1 MLKQCSAQ
9 DESSVRCE
17 MQGKN
22 SFCSASKTRHKIK
35 GRKKIM
41 LWTLISFVGF
51 TILVAVISYFKT
63 QDDNQ
68 STSEGYFLAGRGL
81 PGVVIAGSL
90 LLTNLS
96 AEQLV
101 GSNGQTWLVGM
112 SPMAF
117 EVLAA
122 PCCIALAL
130 FAAPRY
136 LKSGITTIPQLIGL
150 RFDRST
156 KLWFSILYIVLA
168 LVVQIPVVLYSGSLV
183 FENIFG
189 LSGIL
194 GVTKFQAIVILCIAI
209 SVIGSIYAIFG
220 GLKAVAVSDTVNG
233 IGLLIGGLAVPFLAL
248 NVLGHTANG
257 GGIIEDMRYLIE
269 NHSDMLNSIAPAE
282 SSAPAV
288 PWPTVFTGMVILG
301 LQSWCT
307 NQAYVQRV
315 LAAKNLKEA
324 QKGALLCATLKIIGF
339 MYLAL
344 PGVIAYALFQLNGTE
359 ITMMDDAYPTMIMQ
373 IVPAPLMGFF
383 AAVMFGAILSS
394 FNSFLNSINTMFTLD
409 IYKEF
414 IKPEANELQ
423 MVKIGKKVGI
433 MFAVLTTIIGPM
445 VYFFPGGMRTFL
457 DSLVMLVA
465 LPVLSAVFGGF
476 FFKFLPKFTAKF
488 ILIFHI
494 VFYGSFL
501 LISPSYSLFG
511 GGNGTIHYLYAVL
524 VLWPLEMIIM
534 ALLNSN
540 NKKKHPELVAWVQK
554 DVGAVDLTPWKYRG
568 IAAVG
573 ILLFIAVVYLAFS
586 PLGIGTWAYSQP
598 F

>member
-1 MLKQCSAQ
+1 
-9 DESSVRCE
+9 
-17 MQGKN
+17 
-22 SFCSASKTRHKIK
+22 
-35 GRKKIM
+35 M

-63 QDDNQ
+63 KGDNQ

-81 PGVVIAGSL
+81 PGFVIAGSL

-136 LKSGITTIPQLIGL
+136 LKSGITTIPQLIGM
-150 RFDRST
+150 RFD

-233 IGLLIGGLAVPFLAL
+233 VGLLIGGLAVPFLAL

-257 GGIIEDMRYLIE
+257 GGIIEGMRYLIE

-373 IVPAPLMGFF
+373 VVPAPLMGFF

-488 ILIFHI
+488 ILVFHI

-554 DVGAVDLTPWKYRG
+554 DAGAVDLTPWKYRG
-568 IAAVG
+568 IATVA
-573 ILLFIAVVYLAFS
+573 ILLFVAVVYLAFS
-586 PLGIGTWAYSQP
+586 PLGVGTWAYFQP

>member
-1 MLKQCSAQ
+1 MLFTC
-9 DESSVRCE
+9 V
-17 MQGKN
+17 
-22 SFCSASKTRHKIK
+22 T
-35 GRKKIM
+35 
-41 LWTLISFVGF
+41 FVFF
-51 TILVAVISYFKT
+51 TILVAVISYIKT
-63 QDDNQ
+63 KGDDQ
-68 STSEGYFLAGRGL
+68 TTADGYFLAGRGL
-81 PGVVIAGSL
+81 PGIVIAGSL

-101 GSNGQTWLVGM
+101 GTNGQTWAIGM

-117 EVLAA
+117 EVMAA
-122 PCCIALAL
+122 TALIVLAL

-136 LKSGITTIPQLIGL
+136 LKSGITTIPQLIGM

-189 LSGIL
+189 LSNIL
-194 GVTKFQAIVILCIAI
+194 GVTKFQSVVILCITI

-233 IGLLIGGLAVPFLAL
+233 VGLLIGGLAVPFLAL
-248 NVLGHTANG
+248 HVLGSTANG
-257 GGIIEDMRYLIE
+257 GGIIEGVRYLVE
-269 NHSDMLNSIAPAE
+269 NHSDMLNAIAPVD

-288 PWPTVFTGMVILG
+288 PWPTVFTGMIFLS

-373 IVPAPLMGFF
+373 VVPAPLMGFF

-433 MFAVLTTIIGPM
+433 AFAVLTTIIGPM
-445 VYFFPGGMRTFL
+445 VYFFPGGLRTFL

-476 FFKFLPKFTAKF
+476 FFKYLPKFTAKF
-488 ILIFHI
+488 IMIFHI
-494 VFYGSFL
+494 VFYGAFL
-501 LISPSYSLFG
+501 LAVSHRLPSCCS
-511 GGNGTIHYLYAVL
+511 
-524 VLWPLEMIIM
+524 
-534 ALLNSN
+534 
-540 NKKKHPELVAWVQK
+540 
-554 DVGAVDLTPWKYRG
+554 
-568 IAAVG
+568 
-573 ILLFIAVVYLAFS
+573 
-586 PLGIGTWAYSQP
+586 
-598 F
+598 